1 MVSEAKEPFMDD
13 VQKSKIRMTHWID
26 HNVDHM
32 GGYKE
37 VADIL
42 EKNGYATAAEKIR
55 RGVAW
60 IEKANDEFE
69 SAMID
74 LSSVDEPAHEH
85 GRAARHEHSHEKRH
99 EHHDRSHSHKDK

>member
-1 MVSEAKEPFMDD
+1 MDD
-13 VQKSKIRMTHWID
+13 VQKSKIRMAHWID

-42 EKNGYATAAEKIR
+42 YKTGHASAAEKIR
-55 RGVAW
+55 RGIALV
-60 IEKANDEFE
+60 EKANDEFE

-74 LSSVDEPAHEH
+74 LSSVDEPVH
-85 GRAARHEHSHEKRH
+85 GHDRGDRHEHSHD
-99 EHHDRSHSHKDK
+99 HHGHAGHSHSHEDE